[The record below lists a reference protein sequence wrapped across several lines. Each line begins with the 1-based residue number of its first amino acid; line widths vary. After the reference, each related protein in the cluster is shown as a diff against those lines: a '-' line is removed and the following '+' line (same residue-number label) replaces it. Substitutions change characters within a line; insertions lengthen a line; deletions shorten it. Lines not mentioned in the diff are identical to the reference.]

1 MMTLSEKERL
11 QALLRYLEH
20 QQMANQCQEQL
31 INPTNSLLPEKRQH
45 VSRDVSKRLR
55 DEQGRFLPYDYQTM
69 EELDLISDKAVE
81 IKRKL
86 KIEPIKGSYN
96 SYAVHEKEKRDWSGN
111 IYLTCLVA
119 ILAIAF
125 FT

>member
-1 MMTLSEKERL
+1 
-11 QALLRYLEH
+11 
-20 QQMANQCQEQL
+20 
-31 INPTNSLLPEKRQH
+31 
-45 VSRDVSKRLR
+45 
-55 DEQGRFLPYDYQTM
+55 M